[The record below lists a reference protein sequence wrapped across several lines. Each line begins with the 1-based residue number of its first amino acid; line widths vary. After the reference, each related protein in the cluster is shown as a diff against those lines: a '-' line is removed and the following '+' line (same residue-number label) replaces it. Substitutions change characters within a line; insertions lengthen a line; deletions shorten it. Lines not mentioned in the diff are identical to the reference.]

1 MSEQEFES
9 YGTFTF
15 SADGPGDGADDA
27 IAQHQAWEE
36 HKRELRRAEELR
48 REAEIQER
56 LAIVYKGQNRLV
68 RQIAKALDDEFPP
81 GQRYTIH
88 ADDPSPGD
96 IVRQFLVTPA
106 EEAKETLGRE
116 GVSEV

>member
-9 YGTFTF
+9 HGTFAF
-15 SADGPGDGADDA
+15 SADGPGDDTDDA
-27 IAQHQAWEE
+27 IAQDRAWQE

-48 REAEIQER
+48 REAEILER
-56 LAIVYKGQNRLV
+56 LAVVYKGQNRLV

-81 GQRYTIH
+81 SQAGDTT
-88 ADDPSPGD
+88 PGD
-96 IVRQFLVTPA
+96 IARQFLVTPA